1 MVDCRCHLNFFG
13 LLLQAWTL
21 LPIQSHP
28 PQLGW
33 TFSIIRWLS
42 SLPKL
47 DGHAYESR
55 DQLVRSLHSGA
66 TSELV
71 DDFLRPKVAVRKQQR
86 SCFYTCRAPKQ
97 ANLPADGAVTV
108 ECLNLL
114 FVSGQ
119 DAIEGG
125 KTFHCKGGT
134 VILPAGVRA
143 SYMLNQGSRDP
154 FCSILVQY
162 S

>member
-1 MVDCRCHLNFFG
+1 M
-13 LLLQAWTL
+13 
-21 LPIQSHP
+21 
-28 PQLGW
+28 
-33 TFSIIRWLS
+33 FSIIRWLS
-42 SLPKL
+42 SLLNL

-66 TSELV
+66 TPALV

-97 ANLPADGAVTV
+97 ANLPADGVVVV

-125 KTFHCKGGT
+125 KTLHCKEGI

-143 SYMLNQGSRDP
+143 SYMLNQSSRDP

-162 S
+162 R